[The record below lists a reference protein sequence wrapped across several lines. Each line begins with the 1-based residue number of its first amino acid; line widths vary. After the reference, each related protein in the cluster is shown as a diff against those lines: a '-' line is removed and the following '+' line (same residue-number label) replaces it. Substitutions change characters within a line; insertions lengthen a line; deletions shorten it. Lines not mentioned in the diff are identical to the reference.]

1 MLALFDPYREPGRGR
16 SPQGPHR
23 SLDIGLLASLLV
35 LAGWTTLRVVSCAL
49 HGRLDGEGAMASVLL
64 VGVLHAI
71 ARSRPS

>member
-1 MLALFDPYREPGRGR
+1 MLALFDPYREPGRGG
-16 SPQGPHR
+16 SPPRPHR

-35 LAGWTTLRVVSCAL
+35 LAGWTTLRVASCAL
-49 HGRLDGEGAMASVLL
+49 HGCFDGEGAMASVLL